1 MSLNALRNV
10 EPLLGHLIKSVRPVE
25 FIGQVARVDR
35 AGYFRN
41 FKGYRVE
48 KFGRP
53 KIQEIARKE
62 LFTKEN
68 EAWAQLLIIMWN
80 DANRKV
86 YEAMHKQVQTI
97 NENVEEVEAIA
108 DDAANKFVD
117 ALLEDFVLE
126 DIVIVT
132 HLNDVR
138 FSDAFI
144 RERLEAPLDIDRPAI
159 TESDEPEHV
168 HGPDCNHE

>member
-1 MSLNALRNV
+1 MPLNALKNV
-10 EPLLGHLIKSVRPVE
+10 EPLLEHIIKSLRPVE

-35 AGYFRN
+35 PGYFRN
-41 FKGYRVE
+41 FKGYRIE
-48 KFGRP
+48 NFGRP
-53 KIQEIARKE
+53 KIEAIARKE

-80 DANRKV
+80 EANRKV
-86 YEAMHKQVQTI
+86 YEAMHKQVQTL
-97 NENVEEVEAIA
+97 NEDVEDVEAIA
-108 DDAANKFVD
+108 DEDANKFVD

-144 RERLEAPLDIDRPAI
+144 RERLEAPLDIDRPVV
-159 TESDEPEHV
+159 EKSDEPEHV

>member
-1 MSLNALRNV
+1 MPLNALQNV
-10 EPLLGHLIKSVRPVE
+10 APLLGHLIKSLRPRE

-35 AGYFRN
+35 PSYFRN
-41 FKGYRVE
+41 FKGYRIE

-53 KIQEIARKE
+53 QIEEIARKE

-80 DANRKV
+80 EANRKM

-97 NENVEEVEAIA
+97 NEDVEEVEAIP
-108 DDAANKFVD
+108 DDDANKFVD

-126 DIVIVT
+126 DIAIVT

-144 RERLEAPLDIDRPAI
+144 RERLEAPLGIDRPVANE
-159 TESDEPEHV
+159 TDEPAHV